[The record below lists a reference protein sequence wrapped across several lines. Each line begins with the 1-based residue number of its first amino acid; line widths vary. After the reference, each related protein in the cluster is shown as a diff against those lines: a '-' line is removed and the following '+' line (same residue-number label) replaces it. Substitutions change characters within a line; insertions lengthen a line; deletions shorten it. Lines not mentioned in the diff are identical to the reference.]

1 VHVRRNGWLPVLVF
15 GLSVSAP
22 LAAPDIAEY
31 LLPLNSGPIG
41 IAAGPDGNVWFTNFI
56 SDEIGSITP
65 SGTIAMFPLATGT
78 EPAGIA
84 AGADGNLW
92 FCENFA
98 NQIGRIT
105 PSGAVTE
112 FPVPNPLLTGG
123 PGYITA
129 GPDGALWFTVSSGGE
144 VGSSTAGFIG
154 RVTTDGQFTEF
165 SPLNLTAGPQQIVAG
180 ADGNLWFSLPF
191 SGRIG
196 RISTSGTVEEFLL
209 PTPSMFALALAASP
223 DGGVWV
229 AEQEPDSDIL
239 ARFAPDG
246 TTTEIALPGITA
258 AIFGLVVGPDGNLWF
273 TEDDTGLIGRATPA
287 GVVSEFET
295 SSPSSAPWLIAPG
308 PDGGLWFSEYGVDVL
323 GRVALAP
330 FPCVPGPNALCVN
343 GGRFRVGATW
353 SSSTGSGP
361 ATAVPLTDDSG
372 YLWFFDPTNIE
383 IVAKVLNG
391 CAIDERYWVFLAGLT
406 NVAATLTVTDSQT
419 GVART
424 YTNPPGQAFAPV
436 QDVNAFA
443 CP

>member
-1 VHVRRNGWLPVLVF
+1 MR
-15 GLSVSAP
+15 SAESP
-22 LAAPDIAEY
+22 R
-31 LLPLNSGPIG
+31 
-41 IAAGPDGNVWFTNFI
+41 
-56 SDEIGSITP
+56 
-65 SGTIAMFPLATGT
+65 SGTIATFPLATGT

-84 AGADGNLW
+84 AGPDGNLW

-98 NQIGRIT
+98 NQIGKIT

-112 FPVPNPLLTGG
+112 YPIPNPLAHRRPGVHHRRVRTGRSG
-123 PGYITA
+123 SRSA
-129 GPDGALWFTVSSGGE
+129 TVG
-144 VGSSTAGFIG
+144 TAGFIG
-154 RVTTDGQFTEF
+154 RVTTDGQITTF
-165 SPLNLTAGPQQIVAG
+165 SPPSLTAGPQQIVSG
-180 ADGNLWFSLPF
+180 PDGNLWFSLPF

-196 RISTSGTVEEFLL
+196 RITTAGKVDEFLL

-246 TTTEIALPGITA
+246 TATEIALPGIA
-258 AIFGLVVGPDGNLWF
+258 AEIFGLVVGPDGNLWF
-273 TEDDTGLIGRATPA
+273 TENDTGLIGRATPA

-295 SSPSSAPWLIAPG
+295 SSPISAPWLIAAG
-308 PDGGLWFSEYGVDVL
+308 PDGGLWFSEYGVDVI

-353 SSSTGSGP
+353 SSSAGSGA
-361 ATAVPLTDDSG
+361 ATAVSLTDDSG

-383 IVAKVLNG
+383 IVAKVLSG

-419 GVART
+419 GIART